1 MATYKR
7 DTNGPVRVP
16 AFERGNVNKPTVAT
30 LPRSKAGARAISNL
44 TDSLIG
50 LYGALLLV
58 IKYIDSADTRSYN
71 MNQRNKKIST
81 LRMYITQALGDIFPV
96 LEKLVHRFNLLTQL

>member
-1 MATYKR
+1 MATYQR

-16 AFERGNVNKPTVAT
+16 AFEWGNVNKPTVAT
-30 LPRSKAGARAISNL
+30 LPRSKAGARTISNL

-71 MNQRNKKIST
+71 MNQRNKKISI
-81 LRMYITQALGDIFPV
+81 LPMYITQALGDISCMHLRSSCTV
-96 LEKLVHRFNLLTQL
+96 SICSYD